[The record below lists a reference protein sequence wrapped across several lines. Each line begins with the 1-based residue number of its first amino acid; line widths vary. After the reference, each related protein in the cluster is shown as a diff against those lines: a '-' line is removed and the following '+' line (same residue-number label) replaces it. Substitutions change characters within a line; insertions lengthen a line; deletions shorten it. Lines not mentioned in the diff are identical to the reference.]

1 MGECWAME
9 YVCRICGNARGNR
22 AFAVR
27 EMMFG
32 TRESFDYF
40 ECPACDCLQIAEIPA
55 DPARHYPPGYYAL
68 SRRERPAGSHFTQL
82 SERRRAAGGLG
93 CGGRLDR
100 LWASLRGVPAFIDW
114 ARHAGVG
121 FGDAILDV
129 GSGSGQLL
137 QKMAQVGFTQLTGI
151 DPHIKSNLEYA
162 NAVRVFRRELA
173 DEPGRY
179 RLVMLHHALEH
190 LPDPEET
197 LRTASHALEPGG
209 CLLIRTPLK
218 DSYACEEYGVDWVQL
233 DAPRHIFLLSQTS
246 LRTLAGRAGLSVER
260 VVHDSTAFQLWGS
273 ELYRRDI
280 ALRTRSDGGRRS
292 PRHHFSR
299 RELRAFKRRA
309 ATLNREGRGDQACF
323 YLRP

>member
-1 MGECWAME
+1 ME

-22 AFAVR
+22 GFAVR

-55 DPARHYPPGYYAL
+55 DPARYYPPGYYAL
-68 SRRERPAGSHFTQL
+68 SRRERPVGSRLSQV

-93 CGGRLDR
+93 RGGPLDR
-100 LWASLRGVPAFIDW
+100 LWASLAGVPPFIEW
-114 ARHAGVG
+114 ARHAGAG

-151 DPHIKSNLEYA
+151 DPHIESNLEYV
-162 NAVRVFRRELA
+162 NGVRVFRRELA
-173 DEPGRY
+173 DEPGCY

-197 LRTASHALEPGG
+197 LRAARHALEPGG
-209 CLLIRTPLK
+209 CLLIRTPVK
-218 DSYACEEYGVDWVQL
+218 DSFAWEEYGVDWVQL
-233 DAPRHIFLLSQTS
+233 DAPRHIFLFSQTAM
-246 LRTLAGRAGLSVER
+246 RRIAERAGLSVER

-280 ALRTRSDGGRRS
+280 ALQTRSDGGRRS
-292 PRHHFSR
+292 ARHHFSR

-309 ATLNREGRGDQACF
+309 SALNREGRGDQACV